1 MISILAVLF
10 GAVIGLAL
18 GLLGAGGSILAVP
31 ALVYG
36 VGRPLS
42 AAIPASL
49 AVVALSSLGGVL
61 PRERRQA
68 VQWRIAGVFGA
79 AGVPA
84 AFAGTALGSLI
95 PQRWLFLAFA
105 ALMAVVAVRMLR
117 GGDEPTGACRTREG
131 GIDWRSCL
139 PKSLL
144 AGLGVGLLT
153 GLFGVGGGFVIV
165 PALSLLLGLGAQQ
178 AVATSLAVVFINSVA
193 GLTAHASSVGG
204 IDWTVLALFAAAS
217 LTVSLLAARLAPRLL
232 PAATIRRWFAY
243 VVLAVAAVVATT
255 VLLAPSL
262 LTT

>member
-1 MISILAVLF
+1 MINILAVLF

-36 VGRPLS
+36 VGQPLS

-49 AVVALSSLGGVL
+49 AVVAVSSLGGIL
-61 PRERRQA
+61 PKERRHA

-79 AGVPA
+79 AGIPA

-105 ALMAVVAVRMLR
+105 ALMVVVAVRMLQ
-117 GGDEPTGACRTREG
+117 GTDESTGACRTRDG
-131 GIDWRSCL
+131 GIEWRSCL
-139 PKSLL
+139 PKTLL

-153 GLFGVGGGFVIV
+153 GLFGVGGGFVVV
-165 PALSLLLGLGAQQ
+165 PALSLLLGLRAQQ

-193 GLTAHASSVGG
+193 GLTAHASAVGG
-204 IDWTVLALFAAAS
+204 IDYGVLVLFALSS
-217 LTVSLLAARLAPRLL
+217 LIVSLLAARFAPRL
-232 PAATIRRWFAY
+232 PSATIRRWFAY
-243 VVLAVAAVVATT
+243 VVLVVAAAVAATA
-255 VLLAPSL
+255 LLAPSL
-262 LTT
+262 LTK